1 MLKLGQW
8 HNNIH
13 YPHDEL
19 IKRSVPTNIAFRNK
33 AVHVKIKM
41 IMQHTSKES
50 DSTLIIAVAAGT
62 FISITSSNF
71 SPLLIGVLADS
82 DIVAEITGAYI
93 LTLEICAIPVATFIV
108 LPFIQHLNRQRLAM
122 AGVMFAT
129 IAQLISPFFLED
141 YDLFITRFCVGLGLG
156 CVYAAVNSVGAT
168 SNNPDKVFGYSTAI
182 TFLLYAI
189 TQPLMS
195 MIIGIYGFSGACIF
209 LTIAGFISLLFIRNF
224 PSEPG
229 IVEQQKVEVHWG
241 YYIALLITIILF
253 NLAAGT
259 TWAFVERVG
268 AGRFGLDIEI
278 IGLILGIG
286 TAAGVVGAYSASW
299 AYNHLG
305 RINSILIGL
314 VLSGATS
321 YGITN
326 STTIPVY
333 TGSIILYWF
342 IYLFLYP
349 LLFSAAAELD
359 RSGRLATI
367 TGGLLW
373 LAVGIG
379 PAVGGLIASRY
390 TYDIIGWFS
399 LFCCVLAVPFFFWVG
414 RYLETRHERSS
425 KA

>member
-1 MLKLGQW
+1 
-8 HNNIH
+8 
-13 YPHDEL
+13 
-19 IKRSVPTNIAFRNK
+19 
-33 AVHVKIKM
+33 
-41 IMQHTSKES
+41 MQHTNKES
-50 DSTLIIAVAAGT
+50 DIALIIAVAAGT
-62 FISITSSNF
+62 YISITSSNF

-108 LPFIQHLNRQRLAM
+108 LPFIQHINRQRLAI

-129 IAQLISPFFLED
+129 IAQLISPFFLEN

-168 SNNPDKVFGYSTAI
+168 SKNPDKVFGYSTAI

-195 MIIGIYGFSGACIF
+195 MIIGIFGFSGACIF
-209 LTIAGFISLLFIRNF
+209 LTMAGFISLLFIRNF
-224 PSEPG
+224 PSEPS
-229 IVEQQKVEVHWG
+229 IVEQQKVEVHWR

-268 AGRFGLDIEI
+268 VSRFGLDIEI

-286 TAAGVVGAYSASW
+286 TAAGVVGAYSATW
-299 AYNHLG
+299 AYNHLD
-305 RINSILIGL
+305 RINSILFGL

-326 STTIPVY
+326 STTISVY

-390 TYDIIGWFS
+390 TYDMIGWFS
-399 LFCCVLAVPFFFWVG
+399 LFCCVLAVPCFFWVG

>member
-1 MLKLGQW
+1 
-8 HNNIH
+8 
-13 YPHDEL
+13 
-19 IKRSVPTNIAFRNK
+19 
-33 AVHVKIKM
+33 
-41 IMQHTSKES
+41 MQHTNKKS
-50 DSTLIIAVAAGT
+50 DIALIIAVAAGT
-62 FISITSSNF
+62 YISITSSNF

-93 LTLEICAIPVATFIV
+93 LTLEICAIPVATFMV
-108 LPFIQHLNRQRLAM
+108 LPFIQHINRQRLAI

-168 SNNPDKVFGYSTAI
+168 SKNPDKVFGYSTAI

-195 MIIGIYGFSGACIF
+195 KIIGIFGFSGACIF
-209 LTIAGFISLLFIRNF
+209 LTIAGFISLLFIRNI
-224 PSEPG
+224 PREPG
-229 IVEQQKVEVHWG
+229 IVEQQKVEVHWR
-241 YYIALLITIILF
+241 YYIALLITIMLF

-268 AGRFGLDIEI
+268 VSRFGLDIEI
-278 IGLILGIG
+278 IGLILGVG

-305 RINSILIGL
+305 RINSILFGL

-399 LFCCVLAVPFFFWVG
+399 FFCCVLAVPFFFWVG

>member
-1 MLKLGQW
+1 
-8 HNNIH
+8 
-13 YPHDEL
+13 
-19 IKRSVPTNIAFRNK
+19 
-33 AVHVKIKM
+33 
-41 IMQHTSKES
+41 MQHSNKKPEIA
-50 DSTLIIAVAAGT
+50 LIIAVAAGT
-62 FISITSSNF
+62 YISITSSNF
-71 SPLLIGVLADS
+71 SPLLIGILADS
-82 DIVAEITGAYI
+82 GIVAEITGAYI
-93 LTLEICAIPVATFIV
+93 LALEICAIPVATFLV
-108 LPFIQHLNRQRLAM
+108 LPFIQHVNRQRLAI

-129 IAQLISPFFLED
+129 IAQLISPLFLEN

-156 CVYAAVNSVGAT
+156 CVYAAVNSVAAT
-168 SNNPDKVFGYSTAI
+168 SKNPDKVFGYSTAI

-195 MIIGIYGFSGACIF
+195 MIIGNFGFSGACIF
-209 LTIAGFISLLFIRNF
+209 LTIAGLISLLFIRNF
-224 PSEPG
+224 PSEPS
-229 IVEQQKVEVHWG
+229 IVKQQKTEVHWR
-241 YYIALLITIILF
+241 YYIALLITIILI

-268 AGRFGLDIEI
+268 VIRLGLDIEI
-278 IGLILGIG
+278 IGLILGTG

-299 AYNHLG
+299 AYTHLG
-305 RINSILIGL
+305 RIKSILFGL
-314 VLSGATS
+314 VLFGATS

-342 IYLFLYP
+342 VYLFLYP
-349 LLFSAAAELD
+349 LLFSASAELD

-379 PAVGGLIASRY
+379 PAVGGLIVSRY
-390 TYDIIGWFS
+390 TYDMIGWFS
-399 LFCCVLAVPFFFWVG
+399 FFCCVLALPCFFWVG
-414 RYLETRHERSS
+414 RYLEARNKRNS

>member
-1 MLKLGQW
+1 M
-8 HNNIH
+8 
-13 YPHDEL
+13 Y
-19 IKRSVPTNIAFRNK
+19 
-33 AVHVKIKM
+33 
-41 IMQHTSKES
+41 
-50 DSTLIIAVAAGT
+50 
-62 FISITSSNF
+62 ISITSSNF
-71 SPLLIGVLADS
+71 SPLLIGILADS
-82 DIVAEITGAYI
+82 GIVAEITGAYI
-93 LTLEICAIPVATFIV
+93 LALEICAIPVATFMV
-108 LPFIQHLNRQRLAM
+108 LPFIQHVNRQRLAI
-122 AGVMFAT
+122 AGVIFAT
-129 IAQLISPFFLED
+129 IAQLVSPLFLEN

-168 SNNPDKVFGYSTAI
+168 SKNPDKIFGYSTAI

-195 MIIGIYGFSGACIF
+195 MTIGNFGFSGACFF
-209 LTIAGFISLLFIRNF
+209 LTIAGLISLLLIRSF
-224 PSEPG
+224 PREPS
-229 IVEQQKVEVHWG
+229 IVQQQKVEVHWG

-268 AGRFGLDIEI
+268 VSRFGLDIEI
-278 IGLILGIG
+278 IGLILGTG

-299 AYNHLG
+299 AYTRLG
-305 RINSILIGL
+305 RINSISCGL
-314 VLSGATS
+314 VLFGVTS

-342 IYLFLYP
+342 VYLFLYP

-390 TYDIIGWFS
+390 TYDMIGWFS
-399 LFCCVLAVPFFFWVG
+399 FFCCVLALPCFFWTG
-414 RYLETRHERSS
+414 RYFETRNERSA

>member
-1 MLKLGQW
+1 
-8 HNNIH
+8 
-13 YPHDEL
+13 
-19 IKRSVPTNIAFRNK
+19 
-33 AVHVKIKM
+33 
-41 IMQHTSKES
+41 MQHSSKES
-50 DSTLIIAVAAGT
+50 GIALIIAVAAGT
-62 FISITSSNF
+62 YVSITSSNF
-71 SPLLIGVLADS
+71 SPLLIGILADS
-82 DIVAEITGAYI
+82 GIVAEITGAYI
-93 LTLEICAIPVATFIV
+93 LALEICAIPVATLVV
-108 LPFIQHLNRQRLAM
+108 LPFIQHVNRQRLAI

-129 IAQLISPFFLED
+129 IAQLISPFFLEN
-141 YDLFITRFCVGLGLG
+141 YELFLTRFCVGLGLG

-168 SNNPDKVFGYSTAI
+168 SKYPDKVFGYSTAI

-195 MIIGIYGFSGACIF
+195 MVIGSFGFGGACIF
-209 LTIAGFISLLFIRNF
+209 LTVAGLMSLLFIRNF
-224 PSEPG
+224 PSEPS
-229 IVEQQKVEVHWG
+229 IVKQQKTEVHWR
-241 YYIALLITIILF
+241 YYIALLITIILI

-268 AGRFGLDIEI
+268 VSRFGLDIEI
-278 IGLILGIG
+278 IGLILGTG

-305 RINSILIGL
+305 RINSILFGL
-314 VLSGATS
+314 VLFGATS

-326 STTIPVY
+326 STTIPAY

-390 TYDIIGWFS
+390 TYGMIGWFS
-399 LFCCVLAVPFFFWVG
+399 FFCCVLAVPFFYRVG
-414 RYLETRHERSS
+414 RYLETRYESSS

>member
-1 MLKLGQW
+1 
-8 HNNIH
+8 
-13 YPHDEL
+13 
-19 IKRSVPTNIAFRNK
+19 
-33 AVHVKIKM
+33 
-41 IMQHTSKES
+41 MQHSSKES
-50 DSTLIIAVAAGT
+50 GIALIIAVAAGT
-62 FISITSSNF
+62 YISITSSNF
-71 SPLLIGVLADS
+71 SPLLIGILADS
-82 DIVAEITGAYI
+82 GIVAEITGAYI
-93 LTLEICAIPVATFIV
+93 LALEICAIPVATLVV
-108 LPFIQHLNRQRLAM
+108 LPFIQHVNRQRLAI

-129 IAQLISPFFLED
+129 IAQLISPFFLEN
-141 YDLFITRFCVGLGLG
+141 YELFLTRFCVGLGLG

-168 SNNPDKVFGYSTAI
+168 SKYPDKVFGYSTAI

-195 MIIGIYGFSGACIF
+195 MVIGSFGFGGACIF
-209 LTIAGFISLLFIRNF
+209 LTVAGLMSLLFIRNF
-224 PSEPG
+224 PSEPS
-229 IVEQQKVEVHWG
+229 IVKQQKTEVHWR
-241 YYIALLITIILF
+241 YYIALLITIILI

-268 AGRFGLDIEI
+268 VSRFGLDIEI
-278 IGLILGIG
+278 IGLILGTG

-305 RINSILIGL
+305 RINSILFGL
-314 VLSGATS
+314 VLFGATS

-326 STTIPVY
+326 STTIPAY

-390 TYDIIGWFS
+390 TYGMIGWFS
-399 LFCCVLAVPFFFWVG
+399 FFCCVLAVPFFYRVG
-414 RYLETRHERSS
+414 RYLETRYESSS

>member
-1 MLKLGQW
+1 MLT
-8 HNNIH
+8 
-13 YPHDEL
+13 Y
-19 IKRSVPTNIAFRNK
+19 IAFRNK
-33 AVHVKIKM
+33 AVHVKLKM
-41 IMQHTSKES
+41 IMQHTNKKS
-50 DSTLIIAVAAGT
+50 DIALIIAVAAGT
-62 FISITSSNF
+62 YISITSSNF

-108 LPFIQHLNRQRLAM
+108 LPFIQHINRQRLAI

-168 SNNPDKVFGYSTAI
+168 SKNPDKVFGYSTAI

-209 LTIAGFISLLFIRNF
+209 LTIAGLISLLFIRNF
-224 PSEPG
+224 PGEPG

-278 IGLILGIG
+278 IGLILGVG

-305 RINSILIGL
+305 RINSILFGL

-390 TYDIIGWFS
+390 TYDVIGWFS
-399 LFCCVLAVPFFFWVG
+399 FFCCVLAVPFFYRVG

>member
-1 MLKLGQW
+1 
-8 HNNIH
+8 
-13 YPHDEL
+13 
-19 IKRSVPTNIAFRNK
+19 
-33 AVHVKIKM
+33 
-41 IMQHTSKES
+41 MQHTNKKS
-50 DSTLIIAVAAGT
+50 DIALIIAVAAGT
-62 FISITSSNF
+62 YISITSSNF

-108 LPFIQHLNRQRLAM
+108 LPFIQHINRQRLAIT
-122 AGVMFAT
+122 GVMFAT

-168 SNNPDKVFGYSTAI
+168 SKNPDKVFGYSTAI

-195 MIIGIYGFSGACIF
+195 KIIGIFGFSGACIF

-224 PSEPG
+224 PREPG
-229 IVEQQKVEVHWG
+229 IVEQQKVEVRWR
-241 YYIALLITIILF
+241 YYIALLITIMLF

-268 AGRFGLDIEI
+268 VSRFGLDIEI
-278 IGLILGIG
+278 IGLILGVG

-305 RINSILIGL
+305 RINSILFGL

-399 LFCCVLAVPFFFWVG
+399 FFCCVLAVPFFFWVG

>member
-1 MLKLGQW
+1 MLYVKV
-8 HNNIH
+8 
-13 YPHDEL
+13 
-19 IKRSVPTNIAFRNK
+19 SVVSHLVQQSFRTYNPTYIAFRNK

-41 IMQHTSKES
+41 IMQHTNKES
-50 DSTLIIAVAAGT
+50 DIALIIAVAAGT
-62 FISITSSNF
+62 YISITSSNF

-108 LPFIQHLNRQRLAM
+108 LPFIQHVNRQRLAI

-129 IAQLISPFFLED
+129 IAQLISPFFLEN

-168 SNNPDKVFGYSTAI
+168 SKNPDKVFGYSTAI

-195 MIIGIYGFSGACIF
+195 MIIGIFGFSGACIF
-209 LTIAGFISLLFIRNF
+209 LTMAGFISLLFIRNF
-224 PSEPG
+224 PSEPS
-229 IVEQQKVEVHWG
+229 IVEQQKVEVHWR

-268 AGRFGLDIEI
+268 VSRFGLDIEI

-286 TAAGVVGAYSASW
+286 TAAGVVGAYSATW
-299 AYNHLG
+299 AYNHLD
-305 RINSILIGL
+305 RINSILFGL

-326 STTIPVY
+326 STTISVY

-390 TYDIIGWFS
+390 TYDMIGWFS
-399 LFCCVLAVPFFFWVG
+399 LFCCVLAVPCFFWVG

>member
-1 MLKLGQW
+1 
-8 HNNIH
+8 
-13 YPHDEL
+13 
-19 IKRSVPTNIAFRNK
+19 
-33 AVHVKIKM
+33 
-41 IMQHTSKES
+41 MQHSSKES
-50 DSTLIIAVAAGT
+50 GIALIIAVAAGT
-62 FISITSSNF
+62 YISITSSNF
-71 SPLLIGVLADS
+71 SPLLIGILADS
-82 DIVAEITGAYI
+82 GIVAEITGAYI
-93 LTLEICAIPVATFIV
+93 LALEICAIPVATLVV
-108 LPFIQHLNRQRLAM
+108 LPFIQHVNRQRLAI

-129 IAQLISPFFLED
+129 IAQLISPFFLEN
-141 YDLFITRFCVGLGLG
+141 YELFLTRFCVGLGLG

-168 SNNPDKVFGYSTAI
+168 SKYPDKVFGYSTAI

-195 MIIGIYGFSGACIF
+195 MVIGSFGFGGACIF
-209 LTIAGFISLLFIRNF
+209 LTVAGLMSLLLIRNF
-224 PSEPG
+224 PSEPS
-229 IVEQQKVEVHWG
+229 IVKQQKTEVHWR
-241 YYIALLITIILF
+241 YYIALLITIILI

-268 AGRFGLDIEI
+268 VSRFGLDIEI
-278 IGLILGIG
+278 IGLILGTG

-305 RINSILIGL
+305 RINSILFGL
-314 VLSGATS
+314 VLFGATS

-326 STTIPVY
+326 STTIPAY

-390 TYDIIGWFS
+390 TYGMIGWFS
-399 LFCCVLAVPFFFWVG
+399 FFCCVLAVPFFYRVG
-414 RYLETRHERSS
+414 RYLETRYESSS

>member
-1 MLKLGQW
+1 
-8 HNNIH
+8 
-13 YPHDEL
+13 
-19 IKRSVPTNIAFRNK
+19 
-33 AVHVKIKM
+33 
-41 IMQHTSKES
+41 MQHSSKKS
-50 DSTLIIAVAAGT
+50 DIALIIAVAAGT
-62 FISITSSNF
+62 YISITSSNF
-71 SPLLIGVLADS
+71 SPLLIGILADS
-82 DIVAEITGAYI
+82 GIVAEITGAYI
-93 LTLEICAIPVATFIV
+93 LALEICAIPVATLVV
-108 LPFIQHLNRQRLAM
+108 LPFIQHVNRQRLAI

-129 IAQLISPFFLED
+129 IAQLISPFFLEN
-141 YDLFITRFCVGLGLG
+141 YELFLTRFCVGLGLG

-168 SNNPDKVFGYSTAI
+168 SEYPDKVFGYSTAI

-195 MIIGIYGFSGACIF
+195 MIIGSFGFGGACIF
-209 LTIAGFISLLFIRNF
+209 LTVAGLISLLFIRNF
-224 PSEPG
+224 PGEPS
-229 IVEQQKVEVHWG
+229 IVKQQKIEVHWR
-241 YYIALLITIILF
+241 YYIALLITIILI

-268 AGRFGLDIEI
+268 VSRFGLDIEI
-278 IGLILGIG
+278 IGLILGTG

-299 AYNHLG
+299 AYTHLG
-305 RINSILIGL
+305 RVNSILFGL
-314 VLSGATS
+314 VLFGATS

-326 STTIPVY
+326 STTIPAY

-390 TYDIIGWFS
+390 SYGMIGWFS
-399 LFCCVLAVPFFFWVG
+399 FFCCVLAVPFFYRVG
-414 RYLETRHERSS
+414 RYLETRYESSS

>member
-1 MLKLGQW
+1 
-8 HNNIH
+8 
-13 YPHDEL
+13 
-19 IKRSVPTNIAFRNK
+19 
-33 AVHVKIKM
+33 
-41 IMQHTSKES
+41 MQHTNKKS
-50 DSTLIIAVAAGT
+50 DIALIIAVAAGT
-62 FISITSSNF
+62 YISITSSNF

-108 LPFIQHLNRQRLAM
+108 LPFIQHINRQRLAI

-168 SNNPDKVFGYSTAI
+168 SKNPDKVFGYSTAI

-195 MIIGIYGFSGACIF
+195 KIIGIFGFSGACIF

-224 PSEPG
+224 PREPG
-229 IVEQQKVEVHWG
+229 IVEQQKVEVRWR
-241 YYIALLITIILF
+241 YYIALLITIMLF

-268 AGRFGLDIEI
+268 VSRFGLDIEI
-278 IGLILGIG
+278 IGLILGVG

-305 RINSILIGL
+305 RINSILFGL

-399 LFCCVLAVPFFFWVG
+399 FFCCVLAVPFFFWVG

>member
-1 MLKLGQW
+1 MAHL
-8 HNNIH
+8 N
-13 YPHDEL
+13 
-19 IKRSVPTNIAFRNK
+19 
-33 AVHVKIKM
+33 IKM
-41 IMQHTSKES
+41 IMQHSGKEA
-50 DSTLIIAVAAGT
+50 DIALIIAVAAGMY
-62 FISITSSNF
+62 ISITSSNF
-71 SPLLIGVLADS
+71 SPLLIGILADS
-82 DIVAEITGAYI
+82 GIVAEITGAYI
-93 LTLEICAIPVATFIV
+93 LALEICAIPVATFMV
-108 LPFIQHLNRQRLAM
+108 LPFIRHVNRQRLAI
-122 AGVMFAT
+122 AGVVFAT
-129 IAQLISPFFLED
+129 IAQLVSPLFLEN

-168 SNNPDKVFGYSTAI
+168 SKNPDKVFGYSTAI

-195 MIIGIYGFSGACIF
+195 MTIGSFGFSGACFF
-209 LTIAGFISLLFIRNF
+209 LTIAGLISLPLIRNF
-224 PSEPG
+224 PRAPG
-229 IVEQQKVEVHWG
+229 IVRQQKVEVHWG
-241 YYIALLITIILF
+241 YCIALLITVILF
-253 NLAAGT
+253 NLSAGT

-268 AGRFGLDIEI
+268 VSRFGLDIEL
-278 IGLILGIG
+278 IGLILGTG

-299 AYNHLG
+299 AYTRLG
-305 RINSILIGL
+305 RINSILCGL
-314 VLSGATS
+314 VLFGATS

-326 STTIPVY
+326 STTIPAY

-367 TGGLLW
+367 NGGLLW

-390 TYDIIGWFS
+390 TYDMIGWFS
-399 LFCCVLAVPFFFWVG
+399 FFCCVLAAPCFFWTG
-414 RYLETRHERSS
+414 RYLETRNESTG

>member
-1 MLKLGQW
+1 
-8 HNNIH
+8 
-13 YPHDEL
+13 
-19 IKRSVPTNIAFRNK
+19 
-33 AVHVKIKM
+33 M
-41 IMQHTSKES
+41 IMQLTSKES
-50 DSTLIIAVAAGT
+50 DIALIIAVAAGT

-82 DIVAEITGAYI
+82 GIVAEITGAYI
-93 LTLEICAIPVATFIV
+93 LTLEICAIPVATFLV
-108 LPFIQHLNRQRLAM
+108 LPFIQHLNRQRLAI
-122 AGVMFAT
+122 AGVTFAT
-129 IAQLISPFFLED
+129 IAQLISPFFLENHA
-141 YDLFITRFCVGLGLG
+141 LFVTRFCVGLGLG

-168 SNNPDKVFGYSTAI
+168 SKSPDKVFGYSVAI

-195 MIIGIYGFSGACIF
+195 MIIGHFGFSGACAF
-209 LTIAGFISLLFIRNF
+209 LTIAGFISLLFIRNL
-224 PSEPG
+224 PG
-229 IVEQQKVEVHWG
+229 KPAIVDQKKVEVQWR

-253 NLAAGT
+253 NFSAGA

-268 AGRFGLDIEI
+268 VSRFGLDIEK

-286 TAAGVVGAYSASW
+286 TAAGVVGSFSASW

-305 RINSILIGL
+305 RIYSILFGL

-359 RSGRLATI
+359 RSGRLATT

-390 TYDIIGWFS
+390 TYNMIGWLS
-399 LFCCVLAVPFFFWVG
+399 LLCCVLAVPCFFWVG
-414 RYLETRHERSS
+414 RYIETCQERSS

>member
-1 MLKLGQW
+1 MLYVKVSIISHLVQQSFRTY
-8 HNNIH
+8 N
-13 YPHDEL
+13 
-19 IKRSVPTNIAFRNK
+19 PTYIAFRNK

-41 IMQHTSKES
+41 IMQHTNKES
-50 DSTLIIAVAAGT
+50 DIALIIAVAAGT
-62 FISITSSNF
+62 YISITSSNF

-108 LPFIQHLNRQRLAM
+108 LPFIQHINRQRLAI

-129 IAQLISPFFLED
+129 IAQLISPFFLEN

-168 SNNPDKVFGYSTAI
+168 SKNPDKVFGYSTAI

-195 MIIGIYGFSGACIF
+195 MIIGIFGFSGACIF
-209 LTIAGFISLLFIRNF
+209 LTMAGFISLLFIRNF
-224 PSEPG
+224 PSEPS
-229 IVEQQKVEVHWG
+229 IVEQQKVEVHWR

-268 AGRFGLDIEI
+268 VSRFGLDIEI

-286 TAAGVVGAYSASW
+286 TAAGVVGAYSATW
-299 AYNHLG
+299 AYNHLD
-305 RINSILIGL
+305 RINSILFGL

-326 STTIPVY
+326 STTISVY

-390 TYDIIGWFS
+390 TYDMIGWFS
-399 LFCCVLAVPFFFWVG
+399 LFCCVLAVPCFFWVG